1 MIPSAYYFG
10 NPVTGTEWDGVF
22 SDIWVYNITIKYCG
36 AGKPDCDA
44 NAWGIY
50 YASCCVNKSLGL
62 SYEPQPS
69 SRTDHW
75 KKTYRHTLSDAQSI
89 AGRFINSIRPEVL
102 GQMRRLHGT
111 PDDARKYQVAMGVRE
126 E

>member
-22 SDIWVYNITIKYCG
+22 SDQCTHDVTIKYMG
-36 AGKPDCDA
+36 GGKPDPSA
-44 NAWGIY
+44 KKWSIY
-50 YASCCVNKSLGL
+50 YKGYCVSKSLYM

-89 AGRFINSIRPEVL
+89 AERFINSIRPEVL

-111 PDDARKYQVAMGVRE
+111 PDYARKYQVAMGVRE